1 MNVVLK
7 LFALQPG
14 WHSPAEALAG
24 LGPLMAKSSCFPFL
38 SFLLFPGNG
47 PARFIAG
54 ADNGFTLAPR
64 FARTTM
70 HNTNATPLT
79 AGAGRGLFSGICP
92 VSYFFSRIAVILCVL
107 ALAGCDYFFVEES
120 ITSKRLKEISVGEYK
135 YLRDIHGGQ
144 WEKVCVLPPYYGG
157 VIGLSDKK
165 KEAFVD
171 EKIVQF
177 DLVISEGN
185 WHLVFFRNA
194 HLDEYFDYVSFRI
207 SRKLDIRHNNYLEKE
222 MDDFKRVGFSPSYCA
237 DINQAAIFKFEQRW
251 REDVYTN
258 ITLGVIDQ

>member
-1 MNVVLK
+1 M
-7 LFALQPG
+7 
-14 WHSPAEALAG
+14 S
-24 LGPLMAKSSCFPFL
+24 
-38 SFLLFPGNG
+38 
-47 PARFIAG
+47 R
-54 ADNGFTLAPR
+54 
-64 FARTTM
+64 
-70 HNTNATPLT
+70 
-79 AGAGRGLFSGICP
+79 
-92 VSYFFSRIAVILCVL
+92 FFSRAAVILCVL

-144 WEKVCVLPPYYGG
+144 WEQVCVLPPYYGG

-194 HLDEYFDYVSFRI
+194 HLDEYFDYVSFGR
-207 SRKLDIRHNNYLEKE
+207 SRELDIRHNNFLEKE
-222 MDDFKRVGFSPSYCA
+222 MDDFKRVGFSSSYCA
-237 DINQAAIFKFEQRW
+237 EINQAAIFKSEYRW
-251 REDVYTN
+251 REEDVRTK
-258 ITLGVIDQ
+258 ITLGVINQ

>member
-1 MNVVLK
+1 M
-7 LFALQPG
+7 
-14 WHSPAEALAG
+14 S
-24 LGPLMAKSSCFPFL
+24 
-38 SFLLFPGNG
+38 
-47 PARFIAG
+47 R
-54 ADNGFTLAPR
+54 
-64 FARTTM
+64 
-70 HNTNATPLT
+70 
-79 AGAGRGLFSGICP
+79 
-92 VSYFFSRIAVILCVL
+92 FFSRATVILCVL

-120 ITSKRLKEISVGEYK
+120 ITSKRLKEIGVGEYK

-144 WEKVCVLPPYYGG
+144 WEQVCVLPPYYGG

-207 SRKLDIRHNNYLEKE
+207 SRELDIRHNNYLEKE

>member
-1 MNVVLK
+1 
-7 LFALQPG
+7 
-14 WHSPAEALAG
+14 
-24 LGPLMAKSSCFPFL
+24 MAKSGRFPFL
-38 SFLLFPGNG
+38 SFLLSFGG
-47 PARFIAG
+47 GLAWFVAG

-79 AGAGRGLFSGICP
+79 ARAGPGCLLGICP
-92 VSYFFSRIAVILCVL
+92 VSRFFSRIAVILCVL

-144 WEKVCVLPPYYGG
+144 WEKACVLPPYYGG

-171 EKIVQF
+171 EKIIQSS
-177 DLVISEGN
+177 LVISEGN

-207 SRKLDIRHNNYLEKE
+207 SRELDIQQINFLEKQTE
-222 MDDFKRVGFSPSYCA
+222 DFKRVGFFPSYCA
-237 DINQAAIFKFEQRW
+237 DINQAAIFKSEFRW
-251 REDVYTN
+251 REDVYTS